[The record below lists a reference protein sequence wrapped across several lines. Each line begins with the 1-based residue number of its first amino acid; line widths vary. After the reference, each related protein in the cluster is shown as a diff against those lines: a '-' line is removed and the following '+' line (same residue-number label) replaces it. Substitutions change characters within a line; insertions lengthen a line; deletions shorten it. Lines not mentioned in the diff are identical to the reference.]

1 MVIELKKTVH
11 SCTATGML
19 YPYPA
24 GICQHCMGQGIDFQ
38 MSHAEMNK
46 ENVKRQFEK
55 KIRGGG

>member
-11 SCTATGML
+11 SCPTTGML

-24 GICQHCMGQGIDFQ
+24 GICPHCLGQGIDVQ
-38 MSHAEMNK
+38 MSHTEMNK

-55 KIRGGG
+55 KLKGG